1 MRRNAARQEDV
12 CANRAPLAHNGIA
25 AHDGGTG
32 INSDSVLY
40 RGMPLVPAQKLA
52 GRQRLRHQPPGSA
65 CARLVVGDVHAAT
78 GLAADPEGRCRHVRI
93 ALNGAANRPVRATE
107 AEQLLEGA
115 RMAGSAGLLAEAA
128 DAAARQSEPLDE
140 VFESSAYRREMVR
153 VYVRRALERAWP

>member
-1 MRRNAARQEDV
+1 MTSAFCGPAGARYAYLKYAQ
-12 CANRAPLAHNGIA
+12 RPLDFAIIGVA
-25 AHDGGTG
+25 
-32 INSDSVLY
+32 V
-40 RGMPLVPAQKLA
+40 R
-52 GRQRLRHQPPGSA
+52 
-65 CARLVVGDVHAAT
+65 
-78 GLAADPEGRCRHVRI
+78 LAADPEGRCRHVRI

-115 RMAGSAGLLAEAA
+115 PMAGSAGLLAEAA